1 MADAAPAE
9 GAPPAQASKN
19 APDNM
24 TTAEKQAKVAQLKK
38 DNLQTLDRIVGTLEE
53 TNKSADDTLSKM
65 EKNTAAMKRILDKQD
80 AVKENLAQVHL
91 FFWRGTIRYCCSQDL

>member
-1 MADAAPAE
+1 MASQNGAA
-9 GAPPAQASKN
+9 
-19 APDNM
+19 NM

-38 DNLQTLDRIVGTLEE
+38 DNLQTLDKIVNTLEE

-80 AVKENLAQVHL
+80 AVAENLAQVRIFGS
-91 FFWRGTIRYCCSQDL
+91 FF